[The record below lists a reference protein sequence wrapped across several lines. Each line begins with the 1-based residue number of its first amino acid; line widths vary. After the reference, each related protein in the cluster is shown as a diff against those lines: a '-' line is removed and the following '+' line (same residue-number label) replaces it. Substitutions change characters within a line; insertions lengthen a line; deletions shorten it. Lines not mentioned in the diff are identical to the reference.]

1 MDPNTRLMTM
11 GAAGS
16 GSSAVNFAGI
26 LSDSSFSLFKPVST
40 VDSENNFYIAFS
52 DNQTPANRARVVKY
66 SSLATLAWQVEI
78 AQPNGYGVQIFDI
91 VLDSNKDIILAV
103 GLYTS
108 FNFSYT
114 PQLIKLNN
122 SGSLL
127 WSNGFS
133 TPGDYR
139 DSSFTGVTVDSSNN
153 IYTVTQDSVR
163 RGLYIFNSSG
173 VLQSQSSITS
183 SSGDAFYPLRI
194 KCRGSDL
201 YLYGT
206 GVASSSGTGQGGF
219 GVARF
224 NTSGSFISATSSEV
238 SGSSLSPNSG
248 NITVDS
254 SGNAYVLA
262 QASSNY
268 PYVLKYNSNLGIF
281 WKRIL
286 YTNGSIPNSRFGIG
300 VNGTGNNIYVS
311 SHADNGNIRV
321 IQNIDSSGSL
331 VWERSISGG
340 GSSMYAATI
349 SVANTG
355 DIMAAQERYSNSIS
369 RYDIVSYLIPPDGSK
384 TGTYLGTTY
393 ASASYSISTAYT
405 SDYNLNLSLTP
416 SSLSVVSFPIN
427 VSASSLTSSIVNLT

>member
-16 GSSAVNFAGI
+16 GSSVVNFAGI
-26 LSDSSFSLFKPVST
+26 LSDSSFSVFKPVST

-52 DNQTPANRARVVKY
+52 DNRTPANRARVVKY
-66 SSLATLAWQVEI
+66 SSLATLVWQVEI

-108 FNFSYT
+108 FNFSYSS
-114 PQLIKLNN
+114 QLIKLNN

-133 TPGDYR
+133 APGSYR

-153 IYTVTQDSVR
+153 IYTVTQDYQR

-201 YLYGT
+201 YLYGQ
-206 GVASSSGTGQGGF
+206 GAASSTGRGGF

-224 NTSGSFISATSSEV
+224 NTSGSFISAVSSEV
-238 SGSSLSPNSG
+238 SGSNLSPNSG
-248 NITVDS
+248 DITVDS
-254 SGNAYVLA
+254 SGNAYVLG

-268 PYVLKYNSNLGIF
+268 PYVLKYNSSLGIS

-286 YTNGSIPNSRFGIG
+286 YTNGTIPNSRFGIG

-311 SHADNGNIRV
+311 SHADTGNIRV

-340 GSSMYAATI
+340 GNSMYAATI

-393 ASASYSISTAYT
+393 SSASYSISTAST

-416 SSLSVVSFPIN
+416 SSLSVSSFPIN